1 MSINH
6 LNNFI
11 GENLNIGC
19 TKFQATD
26 SIIFVNPPLGFAQ
39 GCTIK
44 TDPSVLTTS
53 RKIIWGEVLDYISGG
68 GIINNCFA
76 YQWDSEIPGRCI
88 ITLLETGANLNAN
101 GSPLILANCRAISG
115 PPSPPITGGFVNCCS
130 VISPNQIQLETHTV
144 SNEGRPFMLCVVY

>member
-11 GENLNIGC
+11 GENLNIGA

-39 GCTIK
+39 GVTIK
-44 TDPSVLTTS
+44 TDPALLTTS
-53 RKIIWGEVLDYISGG
+53 RKIVWGEVLDYAGG
-68 GIINNCFA
+68 AGIVNNCFS
-76 YQWDSEIPGRCI
+76 YQWDVEIPGRCI

-101 GSPLILANCRAISG
+101 GSPLILANCRNI
-115 PPSPPITGGFVNCCS
+115 PPVGAPINGGFVNSCT
-130 VISPNQIQLETHTV
+130 VISPTQIQLETATTIP
-144 SNEGRPFMLCVVY
+144 SGKPFMLCVVY